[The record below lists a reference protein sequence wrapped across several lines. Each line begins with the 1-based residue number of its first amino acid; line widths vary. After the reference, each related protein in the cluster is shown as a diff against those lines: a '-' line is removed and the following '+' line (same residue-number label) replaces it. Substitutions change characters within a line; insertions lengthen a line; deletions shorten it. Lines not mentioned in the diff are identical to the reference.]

1 MSILQQSGPF
11 QCWRLACWSL
21 DYTMWT
27 FSRSEGPWTKQRTFF
42 QPFKHATLLT
52 EPCRPQISFFFQP
65 SFVCVIFVPAFMKY
79 SIVSSTACNALPFSR
94 AFCLFSHHLLWKIKL
109 ANEISKRKLEQL
121 LCEPKK
127 KILQLRFKNFTPFV
141 RFLNY
146 FKLFWEN
153 SGVHFLSGNGNEQ
166 SLTC

>member
-42 QPFKHATLLT
+42 QPFKRATLLT

-65 SFVCVIFVPAFMKY
+65 SFICVIFVPAFMKY
-79 SIVSSTACNALPFSR
+79 SIVSSAACNAWPFFR

-127 KILQLRFKNFTPFV
+127 KFFSFDSKILPPLFV
-141 RFLNY
+141 FWTTLNC
-146 FKLFWEN
+146 FGKTVAFIFFQGMAIN
-153 SGVHFLSGNGNEQ
+153 RV
-166 SLTC
+166 